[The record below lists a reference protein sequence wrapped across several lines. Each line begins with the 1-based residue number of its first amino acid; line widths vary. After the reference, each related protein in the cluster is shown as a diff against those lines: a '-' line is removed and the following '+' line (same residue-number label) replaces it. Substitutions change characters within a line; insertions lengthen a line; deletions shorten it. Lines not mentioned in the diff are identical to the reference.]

1 MYKKQKEQSIDSFSE
16 AKLNASKIINQQFKD
31 IIKNPITNCGIVPS
45 LFNDDDIFT
54 WRTTLVG
61 AKDTSYRGGLFYL
74 KIIFPENYPQSAPDI
89 IFLTPIYHLNVN
101 PFKGD
106 YPEAEKLGHVSVSFL
121 NWWNPKTTVREML
134 TKLFTI
140 FYMANPD
147 SPYGLDKA
155 NEFKNNRL
163 LYEEK
168 VKYFTKKYANPL
180 KSWKNYDKTWD
191 FYCNENE
198 LYIDNNYNIK
208 KSNTNNYNNKENMLI
223 NVKFIYNGNKNEE
236 ITIQCNKNELIKDLI
251 ERFKK
256 KLNINDDKH
265 FFIWNGQ
272 KLEPELY
279 VGQTSLNN
287 NLPIDVIDT
296 KDIIYA

>member
-1 MYKKQKEQSIDSFSE
+1 
-16 AKLNASKIINQQFKD
+16 
-31 IIKNPITNCGIVPS
+31 
-45 LFNDDDIFT
+45 
-54 WRTTLVG
+54 
-61 AKDTSYRGGLFYL
+61 
-74 KIIFPENYPQSAPDI
+74 
-89 IFLTPIYHLNVN
+89 
-101 PFKGD
+101 
-106 YPEAEKLGHVSVSFL
+106 
-121 NWWNPKTTVREML
+121 
-134 TKLFTI
+134 
-140 FYMANPD
+140 MANPD

-180 KSWKNYDKTWD
+180 KAGKNYDKTWD
-191 FYCNENE
+191 FFCNENE
-198 LYIDNNYNIK
+198 LFVNNNYNIK
-208 KSNTNNYNNKENMLI
+208 KSNTDDYNNKENMLI
-223 NVKFIYNGNKNEE
+223 NVKFIYNGNKKEE

-265 FFIWNGQ
+265 FFIWMTQ